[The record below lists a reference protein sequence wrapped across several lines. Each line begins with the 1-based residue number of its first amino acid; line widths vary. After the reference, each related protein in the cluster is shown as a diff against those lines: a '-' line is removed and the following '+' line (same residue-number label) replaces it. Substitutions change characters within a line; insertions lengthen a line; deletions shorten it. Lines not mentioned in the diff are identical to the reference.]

1 MLENAMRTEASCGTC
16 VANPIAPMPLPAEGL
31 AITMLRQPFHL
42 LAAGAAGAQAMLATW
57 QRRSRARHELE
68 QMDEHL
74 LTDVGLTRD
83 QVLQEAAK
91 PFWIE

>member
-1 MLENAMRTEASCGTC
+1 MRTEANCGTC
-16 VANPIAPMPLPAEGL
+16 IANPIAPMPLPAGGF
-31 AITMLRQPFHL
+31 AIAMLRQPLHL
-42 LAAGAAGAQAMLATW
+42 LAAGAASAQAMLATW

-74 LTDVGLTRD
+74 LTDVGLTRE